1 MTDRGATAESMFT
14 AAIFD
19 GLPDTPAAYNKTLSG
34 SCGVS
39 MHRNRFRPNR

>member
-1 MTDRGATAESMFT
+1 MVSMFK

-34 SCGVS
+34 FCGVRL
-39 MHRNRFRPNR
+39 HRNRFRLNR